1 MFITVYIVCI
11 DQFNTSKAPDTQP
24 KNIQIAVN
32 NTEFNQEQP
41 TSLLDIDT
49 KQNQIMTAVYS

>member
-32 NTEFNQEQP
+32 NTEFNQEWP

-49 KQNQIMTAVYS
+49 